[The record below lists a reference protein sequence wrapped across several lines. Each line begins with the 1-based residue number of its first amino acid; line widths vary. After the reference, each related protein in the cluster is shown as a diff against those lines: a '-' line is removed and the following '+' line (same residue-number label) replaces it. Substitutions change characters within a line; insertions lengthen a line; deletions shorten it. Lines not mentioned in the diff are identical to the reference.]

1 MAYVSIEDNLI
12 ENKYITTTAP
22 YTFVCSLSG
31 YMYASHMMVG
41 DNSHFEC
48 NIDVKS
54 IAISYSDA
62 TGSTIKLFNS
72 FYTDHLGEI
81 DNDIT
86 VTKPN
91 TATLTYIPTGEVIG
105 YVYLNYSTDWYD
117 EAQTIA
123 AKPTNLNFRTSF
135 CKVLTDVGAKQVWTN
150 IKTLY
155 NSKFDTMSAYIND
168 RCNAIETEVATLK
181 TLTKTNYYF
190 NMTGATLVFNSA
202 NTLYDSV
209 EIPDTNLKAT
219 DIVITHDKT
228 VTENTMAYNY
238 RNGTVSVSS
247 GTIENPTTTS
257 VQALWFQAMPSGSG
271 LVFCYKYVSGSG
283 CAAIRLNLATTGDL
297 IGYIYIGTSY
307 TNVIATPD
315 ILFSKTIYS

>member
-12 ENKYITTTAP
+12 ESKYITTTTP
-22 YTFVCSLSG
+22 YTFVCSSQG
-31 YMYASHMMVG
+31 IMYSQDMMAG
-41 DNSHFEC
+41 SNPQFEC

-54 IAISYSDA
+54 ITISYSDA
-62 TGSTIKLFNS
+62 TGSTIKLHSPFFTS
-72 FYTDHLGEI
+72 SLGEI

-91 TATLTYIPTGEVIG
+91 TATLTYTPTGEVIG

-123 AKPTNLNFRTSF
+123 AKPTNLNFSTSF

-168 RCNAIETEVATLK
+168 RCNAIETELATLK
-181 TLTKTNYYF
+181 ALTKTNYYF
-190 NMTGATLVFNSA
+190 NMTG
-202 NTLYDSV
+202 NTLIFNANERYIS
-209 EIPDTNLKAT
+209 IPDTNLT
-219 DIVITHDKT
+219 PNDIVIKHDKS
-228 VTENTMAYNY
+228 VAENTMTYSY
-238 RNGTVSVSS
+238 GNGYEPVTPA
-247 GTIENPTTTS
+247 GYY
-257 VQALWFQAMPSGSG
+257 LWFRVARSGNGPG
-271 LVFCYKYVSGSG
+271 LEFCYKYRSGSG

>member
-12 ENKYITTTAP
+12 ESKYITTTTP
-22 YTFVCSLSG
+22 YTFVCSSQG
-31 YMYASHMMVG
+31 IMYSQDMMVG
-41 DNSHFEC
+41 SNPQFEC

-54 IAISYSDA
+54 ITISYSDA
-62 TGSTIKLFNS
+62 TGSTIKLYSPLFTS
-72 FYTDHLGEI
+72 SLGEI
-81 DNDIT
+81 DNDTTI
-86 VTKPN
+86 TKPN
-91 TATLTYIPTGEVIG
+91 TATLTYTPTGEVIG

-123 AKPTNLNFRTSF
+123 AKPTNLNFSTSF

-155 NSKFDTMSAYIND
+155 NSKFNTMSAYIND
-168 RCNAIETEVATLK
+168 RCNAIETELATLK
-181 TLTKTNYYF
+181 SLTKTNYYF
-190 NMTGATLVFNSA
+190 NMTG
-202 NTLYDSV
+202 NTLIFNANERYIS
-209 EIPDTNLKAT
+209 IPDTNLTPT
-219 DIVITHDKT
+219 DIVIKHDKS
-228 VTENTMAYNY
+228 VAENTMTYSY
-238 RNGTVSVSS
+238 GNGYEQVTPAGYYLRFRVARS
-247 GTIENPTTTS
+247 GNGP
-257 VQALWFQAMPSGSG
+257 G
-271 LVFCYKYVSGSG
+271 LEFCYKYRSGSG